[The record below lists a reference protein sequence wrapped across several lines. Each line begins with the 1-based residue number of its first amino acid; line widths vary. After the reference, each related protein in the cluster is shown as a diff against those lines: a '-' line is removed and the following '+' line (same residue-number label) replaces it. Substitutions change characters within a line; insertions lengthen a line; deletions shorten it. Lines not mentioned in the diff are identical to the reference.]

1 MTGGSSGI
9 GFGIATA
16 LGRAGARVVI
26 AARGEDA
33 LRDSVE
39 RLQQKASTRRISLPT
54 SRIRASVDR
63 LCAQEPAH
71 VDVLVNCAGVNIRP
85 PMGELTDADWE
96 TTIAVNQTAPYLLGS
111 TSDRRWPQRGWGR
124 IINVGS
130 QQSVRAFGNS
140 GAYGVAKAAVTGL
153 SRSQS
158 EAWAALGVC
167 SNTIIPG
174 FVVTADDLADD
185 RRAGPRGGA
194 RGPHDDRTQRQSRRT
209 SPRRRCSWPRLVL
222 PTSPDTRC
230 SSTADSRCTEPC
242 VRVSRAPSSGLVEP
256 ETERMAG
263 RVKAHPHV
271 VLWLVVG
278 EARTN

>member
-1 MTGGSSGI
+1 MTTNYLNQLFSLEGRTALVTGGSSGI

-33 LRDSVE
+33 LRTSVE
-39 RLQQKASTRRISLPT
+39 RLSAEGIGASYIVADLGV
-54 SRIRASVDR
+54 RASVDG
-63 LCAQEPAH
+63 LCEDSGH
-71 VDVLVNCAGVNIRP
+71 VDVLVNCAGVNVRP

-96 TTIAVNQTAPYLLGS
+96 VTIAVNQTAPYLLGQYFG
-111 TSDRRWPQRGWGR
+111 PKMAARGWGR

-158 EAWAALGVC
+158 EAWAAAGVC

-174 FVVTADDLADD
+174 FVVTAMTQQTIAEPGREQALAARSMVKRNGNPEDFAAAAVFLASPGASYVTGHALFVD
-185 RRAGPRGGA
+185 GGFSV
-194 RGPHDDRTQRQSRRT
+194 H
-209 SPRRRCSWPRLVL
+209 
-222 PTSPDTRC
+222 
-230 SSTADSRCTEPC
+230 
-242 VRVSRAPSSGLVEP
+242 
-256 ETERMAG
+256 
-263 RVKAHPHV
+263 
-271 VLWLVVG
+271 
-278 EARTN
+278 